1 MIKFLQDYRTKAIP
15 PEAFE
20 AGQEIERSA
29 DSERYFVGLGVAGY
43 LIGGNLVDLDHQ
55 PIVLT
60 EVVHVVAT
68 DRRPIDTG
76 RGGEVLSLDAP
87 ARATSG
93 PGAGVVIAHTEG
105 TSSADEAVARL
116 RDEFEAKLTAL
127 SEACQAAVSGLAG
140 QLQNEL
146 STTQS
151 DLVQLREKLEA
162 AEARAGASDAAHADA
177 ADQIE
182 AAVARI
188 GELEAVA
195 KSATTDEAATPK
207 RGTAK

>member
-1 MIKFLQDYRTKAIP
+1 MIKFLQDYRTKASP

-20 AGQEIERSA
+20 AGQEIERST

-43 LIGGNLVDLDHQ
+43 LIDGNLVDLDHQ

-76 RGGEVLSLDAP
+76 RGGEVLGLDAP

-105 TSSADEAVARL
+105 TPSTDDAVERL

-146 STTQS
+146 STVRS

-162 AEARAGASDAAHADA
+162 GDARAEASDAALADA
-177 ADQIE
+177 VDQIT

-188 GELEAVA
+188 GELEAAA
-195 KSATTDEAATPK
+195 KPATADEPATSK
-207 RGTAK
+207 RGTTK